1 MHMHSTRKQNT
12 QNTKP
17 PDIQTALLDFAR
29 LSQRANQA
37 NSHLTEATAAML
49 LEQIIRLCAA
59 QRGAIVLA
67 NSIDVSPV
75 KKATSL
81 RELVLASDGIGE
93 NEIHTLLAMAQSVEQ
108 EYVMDEYCWYRA
120 DLPLKEIQEQQP
132 VVAVVLLGWPSTTHI
147 SHETTTGDT
156 IAKQQEPDPN
166 GTMQHAQETITGETI
181 TGETQSIVLLV
192 EDAVKAV
199 IPTILLTES
208 VQGLENITYVETINE
223 TEQLKSDLLSTMSHE
238 LRSPLTSIKGYT
250 ATLLRYDK
258 RLRHEEQ
265 RAFLEAIRDA
275 SDNLSVIVDRLLEMA
290 EFEADTTQLH
300 LSSVDMPHL
309 AKEAIG
315 ATEHSRHYMQV
326 TAAHPGLF
334 TLRVNTTDKQGL
346 PTDTV
351 PLVWGDQRR
360 LREVLDNM
368 LENALKFSPD
378 GGEITITLRPVTSP
392 PPEPARSQNGETPAL
407 PLPMLEIKIQD
418 HGIGIADE
426 HLLRIF
432 DRFQRVDTR
441 LTREVNGLGL
451 GLAICKYIVARQHG
465 YLWAESQ
472 PGKGSTFYIWLPLAQ
487 TETTE
492 S

>member
-1 MHMHSTRKQNT
+1 MHVHSTQKQNT
-12 QNTKP
+12 HNAKP

-37 NSHLTEATAAML
+37 NSRQTDATAAML
-49 LEQIIRLCAA
+49 LEQVIRLCAA
-59 QRGAIVLA
+59 QRGAIVLV
-67 NSIDVSPV
+67 NSIDVTPG

-81 RELVLASDGIGE
+81 RERVLASDGIGE
-93 NEIHTLLAMAQSVEQ
+93 DKIHTLLAMSQSVEQ

-120 DLPLKEIQEQQP
+120 DLPLKEMQEKQP
-132 VVAVVLLGWPSTTHI
+132 VVAIVLLGWPATMHE
-147 SHETTTGDT
+147 SHEASTGDT
-156 IAKQQEPDPN
+156 IAKQQEPGLND
-166 GTMQHAQETITGETI
+166 TMNHAQETR
-181 TGETQSIVLLV
+181 TGETQSILLLV

-199 IPTILLTES
+199 INNIMLTER
-208 VQGLENITYVETINE
+208 VQELENITHAEPVNE

-265 RAFLEAIRDA
+265 REFLEAIRDA
-275 SDNLSVIVDRLLEMA
+275 SDNLSVIVDRLLEIA
-290 EFEADTTQLH
+290 EFEADTIQLH
-300 LSSVDMPHL
+300 LSSVDMSHL

-315 ATEHSRHYMQV
+315 AAEHSRHYMQV
-326 TAAHPGLF
+326 TAAHPDYF
-334 TLRVNTTDKQGL
+334 TLKVSATDKQGL
-346 PTDTV
+346 LTDTV
-351 PLVWGDQRR
+351 PFVWGDQRR
-360 LREVLDNM
+360 LREVLDNI

-378 GGEITITLRPVTSP
+378 GGEITISLRPVTSL
-392 PPEPARSQNGETPAL
+392 PPESARSQNGETATL
-407 PLPMLEIKIQD
+407 PVLPMLEIKIQD

-451 GLAICKYIVARQHG
+451 GLAICKYIVALHHG

-472 PGKGSTFYIWLPLAQ
+472 AGKGSTFYIWLPLAQ